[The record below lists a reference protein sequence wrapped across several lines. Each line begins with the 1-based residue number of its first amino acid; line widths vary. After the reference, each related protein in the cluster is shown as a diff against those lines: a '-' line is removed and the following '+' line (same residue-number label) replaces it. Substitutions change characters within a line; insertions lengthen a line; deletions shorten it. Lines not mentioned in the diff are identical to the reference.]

1 MCVSF
6 NDQINISNYNNND
19 DGNNDNNKK
28 NSINNNNNVKIIL
41 NFELYKV

>member
-6 NDQINISNYNNND
+6 NDQINISNYNNNN